1 MAERGVIGFNF
12 SFSLVFLGAV
22 KRLVEKGIYEFEGF
36 RLDARHLM
44 LYKNGEELSLPPK
57 AVETLIAL
65 VERHG
70 AIVAKDELMSLIWSD
85 AVVEES
91 NLALYLHF
99 LRKTLGERAD
109 KTPFIETL
117 RRRGYRFTA
126 DVKLI
131 DAAAADDT
139 GFAIIG
145 REREIAGVAELL
157 LSSDIRLVIL
167 TGVGGVGKTTL
178 ARAVAGRMS
187 DRFADGVFFIE
198 LAGITSPEM
207 IAPAIAAP
215 LDVKTNG
222 SKPLI
227 DALKEH
233 LAARE
238 VLLILDNFE
247 QLIAGAGQITDLL
260 AASAS
265 AKILVTSRIQLRLS
279 VGREFVVPALA
290 VPSPRESELLDE
302 ISAYASVRLLTQ
314 RVRGVKPNF
323 ELTAENAPDI
333 AEICA
338 RLDGLPLAIE
348 LAAARIKTMSPATIL
363 EKLEHQLK
371 LLTGGPRDLPRRQ
384 QTMSETIAWSY
395 DLLDASEKRLF
406 ARLAVFIGGFDL
418 KAAEA
423 VCAPADPDDAG
434 FEVFD
439 GIASLVDH
447 NLLVL
452 REQGKGDPRFQML
465 EVVREYAM
473 EVLIN
478 SGEREAVEQAHAEY
492 YRSLGES
499 AEPHLEAAQSA
510 EWLDRLD
517 ADHNNLRA
525 ALDWAKEH
533 DPWLGRRLAGAVWRF
548 WWLHG
553 HIREGCDYLDLF
565 LAATA
570 STGDSIKAK
579 MLSGAGQLHRLRGDS
594 ERARLYTEEG
604 LALARAMD
612 DKKNAALSLQRLGFL
627 QLDEGNIAE
636 ARPMFEEGLEFA
648 RDLGDKQVLAMLY
661 NALGES
667 ARLEN
672 ELDRAA
678 EHYSMALRFNR
689 EAGDRVRQ
697 TTNLINLGATALMQG
712 DAERAAGYYRE
723 GLEIGSKMADMN
735 GTLYCLEGMAGA
747 RFAGQK
753 PETAALIFGATEAIR
768 TANNLFLEP
777 ADRLVYE
784 QAVARVRDALTD
796 AKFADIFAEGAGMTL
811 GETVAL
817 AITQSAT
824 GAV

>member
-1 MAERGVIGFNF
+1 M
-12 SFSLVFLGAV
+12 

-44 LYKNGEELSLPPK
+44 LYKHGEEVLLPPK

-91 NLALYLHF
+91 NLALYLHL

-178 ARAVAGRMS
+178 ARAVARRMS

-207 IAPAIAAP
+207 IASAIAAP

-260 AASAS
+260 AASAA

-279 VGREFVVPALA
+279 TGHEFVVPALA
-290 VPSPRESELLDE
+290 VPSPRSSHASEVREQIEE
-302 ISAYASVRLLTQ
+302 ISAYPAVRLLTE

-338 RLDGLPLAIE
+338 RLEGLPLAIE

-371 LLTGGPRDLPRRQ
+371 LLTGGPRDLPLRQ

-439 GIASLVDH
+439 GIESLVDH

-473 EVLIN
+473 EILTT
-478 SGEREAVEQAHAEY
+478 SGERDAVERSHAEY
-492 YRSLGES
+492 YCSLGDR

-510 EWLDRLD
+510 EWLNRLE

-525 ALDWAKEH
+525 ALGWAKEK
-533 DPWLGRRLAGAVWRF
+533 DASLGQRLAGAIWRF

-553 HIREGCDYLDLF
+553 YIREGCDELALF
-565 LAATA
+565 LSLPTENN
-570 STGDSIKAK
+570 DFRAK
-579 MLSGAGQLHRLRGDS
+579 MLSGASQLNRLCG
-594 ERARLYTEEG
+594 ETETACGYAEQL
-604 LALARAMD
+604 LALARETG
-612 DKKNAALSLQRLGFL
+612 DKKSAAMALNQLGFSA
-627 QLDEGNIAE
+627 LDRAEYERAELYFCEGILIVE
-636 ARPMFEEGLEFA
+636 Q
-648 RDLGDKQVLAMLY
+648 LGDRQMLGLLT
-661 NALGES
+661 NALGEVW
-667 ARLEN
+667 RLRAVY
-672 ELDRAA
+672 DRAA
-678 EHYSMALRFNR
+678 HFYQRSLKYNR
-689 EAGDRVRQ
+689 EIGDLVRQ
-697 TTNLINLGATALMQG
+697 TTNLINLGTTALLQG
-712 DAERAAGYYRE
+712 NIEAAGSYYRE
-723 GLEIGSKMADMN
+723 GLKISSKMVN
-735 GTLYCLEGMAGA
+735 IHGTLYCLEGIAGSY
-747 RFAGQK
+747 FAVRR
-753 PETAALIFGATEAIR
+753 PETAAVIFGAAEALR
-768 TANNLFLEP
+768 RGNNLVIEP
-777 ADRLVYE
+777 ADILPYE
-784 QAVARVRDALTD
+784 QGLNFARSRLTGQLFDELFAKGQKINIEEAVSLALSD
-796 AKFADIFAEGAGMTL
+796 
-811 GETVAL
+811 V
-817 AITQSAT
+817 
-824 GAV
+824 